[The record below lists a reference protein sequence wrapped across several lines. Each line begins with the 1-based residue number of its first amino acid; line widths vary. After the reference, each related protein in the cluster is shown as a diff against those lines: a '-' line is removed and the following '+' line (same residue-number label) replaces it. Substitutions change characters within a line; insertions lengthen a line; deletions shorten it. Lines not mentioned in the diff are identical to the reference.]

1 MEERRFK
8 SCILDTAGKIQV
20 LRISCSLC
28 QVPEPVQDGYEEII
42 DKLIS
47 LLGAT
52 QKQRE
57 LFWSISD
64 PE

>member
-8 SCILDTAGKIQV
+8 SCILDTAGKIQE
-20 LRISCSLC
+20 LRISCQIH
-28 QVPEPVQDGYEEII
+28 QVPEQIQDGYEEII
-42 DKLIS
+42 DKLIA